1 MMVRSEGLTLLEVL
15 LVVAV
20 IGILGALGISFSA
33 EALARQRVE
42 AATRRVLLGLERGR
56 LAAERR
62 GVPCALALDAGG
74 WRLASGAGLL
84 GCEGSELSFG
94 EGVSGAEGLR
104 LEHNLPEAVRFSSNG
119 LVLDGGTVLV
129 GHPGTELVR
138 CVVVS
143 LPLGVTRVGLY
154 GNGVCRPDPAL

>member
-1 MMVRSEGLTLLEVL
+1 MVRSEGLTLLEVL

-104 LEHNLPEAVRFSSNG
+104 LEHNLPEVVRFSSNG

-154 GNGVCRPDPAL
+154 GNGVCR